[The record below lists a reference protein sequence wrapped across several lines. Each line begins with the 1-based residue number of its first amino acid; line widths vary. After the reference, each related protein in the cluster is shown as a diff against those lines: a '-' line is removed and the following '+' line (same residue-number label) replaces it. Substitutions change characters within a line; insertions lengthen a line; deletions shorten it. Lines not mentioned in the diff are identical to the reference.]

1 MSHSKSS
8 YIAAS
13 GLALLAGL
21 AHGTVASAADPEIH
35 DGSTRLNVTGTGSV
49 DAAPDLLTATLL
61 IQNEA
66 VKAVDAQAK
75 TNDAAHAAVTKAEKV
90 AGVTVLT
97 DSYDVSENRK
107 DNKPSSW
114 TARQTIQI
122 KAKDAS
128 ALLDLVGRLQ
138 ANGLLLEGVSWSLSP
153 EHQKELHRQAEKKA
167 VDDLRSRSSEIAND
181 LGLKVSSIASISVD
195 EPLTVRPVAF
205 MARAAMA
212 APTMRSEDQ
221 TVTANIQATV
231 ILKPQ

>member
-1 MSHSKSS
+1 MIQSKSLYLATCGVAFLGS
-8 YIAAS
+8 ISSGAVYAA
-13 GLALLAGL
+13 AP
-21 AHGTVASAADPEIH
+21 ADS
-35 DGSTRLNVTGTGSV
+35 DASTRLNVTGSGSV
-49 DAAPDLLTATLL
+49 DAAPDLVTATLL
-61 IQNEA
+61 VQNEA
-66 VKAVDAQAK
+66 AKAVEAQAK
-75 TNDAAHAAVTKAEKV
+75 TNDAARNAVTRAEKV
-90 AGVTVLT
+90 VGVTVLT

-128 ALLDLVGRLQ
+128 ALLDLVGKLQ
-138 ANGLLLEGVSWSLSP
+138 ASGLLLEGVSWSLSP

-167 VDDLRSRSSEIAND
+167 VEDMRNRSNDIAGD

-195 EPLTVRPVAF
+195 ESLMVRPVAF

-221 TVTANIQATV
+221 TVSATIRAEV
-231 ILKPQ
+231 ILKPR